1 MSAGDTAESEFNATQ
16 LDLLQIVLQVLK
28 HQGKASE
35 YVREG
40 VQRNKVIAELQAQ
53 ITELNSEMDE
63 LKEENNANLSVIN
76 RLKDSLHEQAA
87 RLVSKWRKVEEQEQE
102 EEEQK
107 EQKEQEK
114 EEVSGDCKVSI

>member
-1 MSAGDTAESEFNATQ
+1 MSDTAESVFKATQ
-16 LDLLQIVLQVLK
+16 LDLLQFIFQVLK

-87 RLVSKWRKVEEQEQE
+87 RLVSRWRRRRRRSRRSSRRRKRRSSRSKRRRRSQVIV
-102 EEEQK
+102 K
-107 EQKEQEK
+107 
-114 EEVSGDCKVSI
+114 